1 MTSVGNYYG
10 TIDTAFA
17 FGNEDTQGVTEYAQ
31 FNTLVTNKFFTP
43 DNDTVPEDLQFRVSK
58 DVKFFLGSNDTNA
71 NTDYSLRM
79 ADDEANDSMIL
90 QTARET
96 LSFSA
101 RARGIFRTSA
111 MSFVM

>member
-43 DNDTVPEDLQFRVSK
+43 DNEPEDLQFRISK

-71 NTDYSLRM
+71 RLGPWVPTKTVVNFYP
-79 ADDEANDSMIL
+79 
-90 QTARET
+90 
-96 LSFSA
+96 
-101 RARGIFRTSA
+101 RACC
-111 MSFVM
+111 